1 MSQKVEKPV
10 LSGQR
15 IKTRKR
21 DEKERYDPT
30 GFRDAII
37 SGLDKSGA
45 NDFEA
50 ISRYL
55 DLGGNK
61 LDYRRYGECL
71 FDILIAGGILVP
83 GGSLSQEGDGPHK
96 TDACIFNSSDEI
108 NMEEMKNWEQV
119 FIKLMRRYKYL
130 EKIFQDEIKKILMFV
145 KYFKQ
150 TDRKKLA
157 AMLSL
162 WISNGSVPFA
172 AVLVLNNSHLV
183 KDHLALDFL
192 IDIFKYW
199 STERGVNS
207 LYSAVRKANLEQHFS
222 TFIPD
227 TKQSQVYFRNAFQEN
242 GLEEILK
249 LYEDQHQQAAKKEL
263 QSLLADALAENKP
276 LRDVIA
282 EIKDIAVRDNI
293 QPHET
298 VCIIWTT
305 VMDIPEW
312 SKKEELVTDQAVRHL
327 KQYTVL
333 FSAFTNG
340 ARAELSLLLK
350 VQEYCYSNMTFMR
363 AFQKIIMLFYKTDV
377 ISEQAILKW
386 YKQDYNVKGKMMF
399 VDQMKQ
405 FVEWLQNAE
414 EETDSDAESD

>member
-21 DEKERYDPT
+21 DEKERYDPC

-37 SGLDKSGA
+37 SGLDKCA

-55 DLGGNK
+55 DGAGNK
-61 LDYRRYGECL
+61 LDYRRYGEGL

-83 GGSLSQEGDGPHK
+83 GGTLSQEGDGPHQ
-96 TDACIFNSSDEI
+96 TDACIFNASDEI

-130 EKIFQDEIKKILMFV
+130 EKLFQDEIKKILMFV
-145 KYFKQ
+145 KYFKE

-157 AMLSL
+157 AMLAL

-172 AVLVLNNSHLV
+172 AVLVLNNSHLI

-192 IDIFKYW
+192 INIFKYW
-199 STERGVNS
+199 QTERGTNS
-207 LYSAVRKANLEQHFS
+207 LISAVRKANLEQHFS

-227 TKQSQVYFRNAFQEN
+227 TKQSQVYFRNAFQDN
-242 GLEEILK
+242 GLDEILK
-249 LYEDQHQQAAKKEL
+249 LYEDQHQQVAKKEL
-263 QSLLADALAENKP
+263 QTLLGDALSENKP
-276 LRDVIA
+276 QREIIA
-282 EIKDIAVRDNI
+282 ELKEIALKDNI
-293 QPHET
+293 QEHET

-312 SKKEELVTDQAVRHL
+312 SKKEELVTDQAVRHI

-333 FSAFTNG
+333 FSAFAQG
-340 ARAELSLLLK
+340 ARAELSLVLK

-377 ISEQAILKW
+377 ISEQTILKW
-386 YKQDYNVKGKMMF
+386 YRQDYSVKGKMMF

-414 EETDSDAESD
+414 EESDSDAESD

>member
-21 DEKERYDPT
+21 DEKERYDPI

-37 SGLDKSGA
+37 SGLDKCS

-55 DLGGNK
+55 DNAGNK

-83 GGSLSQEGDGPHK
+83 GGTLSQEGDGPHK
-96 TDACIFNSSDEI
+96 TDACIFNTPDEI
-108 NMEEMKNWEQV
+108 NMEIMKSWEQV

-145 KYFKQ
+145 KYFQ
-150 TDRKKLA
+150 PSDRKKLSV
-157 AMLSL
+157 MLYI
-162 WISNGSVPFA
+162 WIANGSVPFNDI
-172 AVLVLNNSHLV
+172 LVLNNSHLV
-183 KDHLALDFL
+183 KDNLALDFL
-192 IDIFKYW
+192 IDMFKAW
-199 STERGVNS
+199 RQEKGVNS
-207 LYSAVRKANLEQHFS
+207 LHSAIKKSNIESHLTS
-222 TFIPD
+222 FIPD
-227 TKQSQVYFRNAFQEN
+227 TKQSQQYFRNAFQDN

-249 LYEDQHQQAAKKEL
+249 LYNDQHQQQAKKEL
-263 QSLLADALAENKP
+263 QVLLADSLGENKP
-276 LRDVIA
+276 QREIIN
-282 EIKDIAVRDNI
+282 EIKEIASKENI
-293 QPHET
+293 QEHET

-312 SKKEELVTDQAVRHL
+312 SKKEELVTEQAVRHL
-327 KQYTVL
+327 KYYTNL
-333 FSAFTNG
+333 FSAFSQS
-340 ARAELSLLLK
+340 ARAELNLLLK
-350 VQEYCYSNMTFMR
+350 VQDYCYSNMTFMK

-377 ISEQAILKW
+377 ISEQSILKW

-399 VDQMKQ
+399 VEQMRE
-405 FVEWLQNAE
+405 FIDWLQNAE
-414 EETDSDAESD
+414 EESDSDGESD

>member
-21 DEKERYDPT
+21 DEKERYDPI

-37 SGLDKSGA
+37 SGLDKCA

-50 ISRYL
+50 ISRFL
-55 DLGGNK
+55 DGAGNK

-83 GGSLSQEGDGPHK
+83 GGTLSQEGDGPHK
-96 TDACIFNSSDEI
+96 TDACIFSTSDEI
-108 NMEEMKNWEQV
+108 NMEVMRSWEQV
-119 FIKLMRRYKYL
+119 FIKLMRRFKYL
-130 EKIFQDEIKKILMFV
+130 EKLFQDEIKKILMFV
-145 KYFKQ
+145 KYF
-150 TDRKKLA
+150 TPAERKKLSV
-157 AMLSL
+157 MVSL
-162 WISNGSVPFA
+162 WIANGSIPFN
-172 AVLVLNNSHLV
+172 VILVLNNSHLV

-192 IDIFKYW
+192 IDIFKCW
-199 STERGVNS
+199 RQEKGVNS
-207 LYSAVRKANLEQHFS
+207 LYSAIKKSNIESHLIS
-222 TFIPD
+222 FIPD
-227 TKQSQVYFRNAFQEN
+227 TKQSQTYFRNAFQDN

-249 LYEDQHQQAAKKEL
+249 LYNDQHQQLAKKEL
-263 QSLLADALAENKP
+263 QVLLAESLAENKNQKE
-276 LRDVIA
+276 IIN
-282 EIKDIAVRDNI
+282 EIKDIASKDNI
-293 QPHET
+293 QEHET
-298 VCIIWTT
+298 VCIIWNT

-327 KQYTVL
+327 KQYTGL
-333 FSAFTNG
+333 LSAFTQSS
-340 ARAELSLLLK
+340 RAELNLLLK
-350 VQEYCYSNMTFMR
+350 VQEYCYSNMTFMK

-414 EETDSDAESD
+414 EESDSDGSSD

>member
-21 DEKERYDPT
+21 DEKERYDPI

-37 SGLDKSGA
+37 SGLDKCA
-45 NDFEA
+45 NDFEG

-55 DLGGNK
+55 DGAGNK

-83 GGSLSQEGDGPHK
+83 GGTLSQEGDGPHQ
-96 TDACIFNSSDEI
+96 TDACIFNASDDI

-145 KYFKQ
+145 KYFKE
-150 TDRKKLA
+150 TDRKKLS
-157 AMLSL
+157 AMLAL
-162 WISNGSVPFA
+162 WISNGSVPCST
-172 AVLVLNNSHLV
+172 VLVLNNSHLV

-199 STERGVNS
+199 RTERGSNS
-207 LYSAVRKANLEQHFS
+207 LMSAIRKANLEQHFAS
-222 TFIPD
+222 FIPD
-227 TKQSQVYFRNAFQEN
+227 TKQSQVYFRNAFQDN

-263 QSLLADALAENKP
+263 QTILADALAENKP
-276 LRDVIA
+276 QRDIISELK
-282 EIKDIAVRDNI
+282 EITLRDNI
-293 QPHET
+293 QEHET

-333 FSAFTNG
+333 FSAFSQG
-340 ARAELSLLLK
+340 ARAEISLVLK

-377 ISEQAILKW
+377 ISEQTILKW
-386 YKQDYNVKGKMMF
+386 YRQDYNVKGKMMF

-414 EETDSDAESD
+414 EESDSEDGESD